1 MSTNLYVMLA
11 TRKSIIDKFTICSI
25 WADEDGKLNQQQ
37 FLPVWAGS
45 EIRQF
50 MSDIAY
56 DNDIGYSDSY
66 FTNPPDLTR
75 DTIGD
80 NQYKIQPSFVPVSVF
95 TKELWNLI
103 NNPIQKTEENMEY
116 YNELVES
123 RECKIDFLCRLIG
136 VIDCFDQDYSTKER
150 YLLYWTE

>member
-1 MSTNLYVMLA
+1 MSINLYVMLA

-25 WADEDGKLNQQQ
+25 WLNEGKDQQQ

-50 MSDIAY
+50 MSDLAE
-56 DNDIGYSDSY
+56 DHSVGYSEQY

-75 DTIGD
+75 DSFGD
-80 NQYKIQPSFVPVSVF
+80 HQYKIQPSFVPVSVF
-95 TKELWNLI
+95 TKELWDLI
-103 NNPIQKTEENMEY
+103 DNPIQKNEDNEEY
-116 YNELVES
+116 YTELVEDRQS
-123 RECKIDFLCRLIG
+123 KINFLCCLIG
-136 VIDCFDQDYSTKER
+136 AIDCFDQDYSTKER

>member
-25 WADEDGKLNQQQ
+25 WTDQEGKLSQQQ

-50 MSDIAY
+50 MSDLAE
-56 DNDIGYSDSY
+56 DHSVGYSDSY

-80 NQYKIQPSFVPVSVF
+80 YTYKIQPSFVPVSVF

-103 NNPIQKTEENMEY
+103 DNPIEKTEENMEY
-116 YNELVES
+116 YSELVES
-123 RECKIDFLCRLIG
+123 RQNKIDFLCRLLG
-136 VIDCFDQDYSTKER
+136 AIDCFDQDYFVER